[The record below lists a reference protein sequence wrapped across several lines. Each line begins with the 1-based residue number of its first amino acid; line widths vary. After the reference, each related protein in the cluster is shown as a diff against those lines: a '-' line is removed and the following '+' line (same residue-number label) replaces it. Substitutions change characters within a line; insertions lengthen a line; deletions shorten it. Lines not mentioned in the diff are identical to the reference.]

1 MNNRVKAGLT
11 LLALLLLLAA
21 QQGGVD
27 RFGLHYTESSFN
39 RALLTFAVARSLNGV
54 ISVAQGTEVAVQPA
68 GVGIN
73 FAPGQI
79 LDPVNDMVERFSWV
93 MLASTTSLGLQKLL
107 LQIFASPHFTLL
119 LAVVMAAALALLW
132 YSRAGWEAVSR
143 FFYRAMLLLL
153 VLRFAVPVVALGN
166 ELLFTTFLQQQY
178 ENSTQSIEHA
188 REEIGRINHGSAV
201 SPPPADHS
209 LLGRAREWYQSTL
222 ESIDIGA
229 TLEQYQQAA
238 ASVSEHLIQLIVIF
252 VLQTVLLPLLF
263 LWGVGRLLR
272 YVVSVPLSI
281 RQI

>member
-1 MNNRVKAGLT
+1 VNKYKTGFS
-11 LLALLLLLAA
+11 LLALLLLLVA

-27 RFGLHYTESSFN
+27 RFGMHYTESSFN

-79 LDPVNDMVERFSWV
+79 LDPVNDLIERFSWV

-107 LQIFASPHFTLL
+107 LQIFGSPHFTLL
-119 LAVVMAAALALLW
+119 LALVMATALALLW
-132 YSRAGWEAVSR
+132 HARVGWEVSQR

-153 VLRFAVPVVALGN
+153 VLRFSVPVVALGS

-178 ENSTQSIEHA
+178 EHSTQSIEQA

-201 SPPPADHS
+201 AALPADQS

-222 ESIDIGA
+222 QSIDIEA
-229 TLEQYQQAA
+229 TLQQYQQAA
-238 ASVSEHLIQLIVIF
+238 ANVSEQLIQLIVIF
-252 VLQTVLLPLLF
+252 VLQTVVLPLLF
-263 LWGVGRLLR
+263 LWGIGRLLR
-272 YVVSVPLSI
+272 HVMAVPLPAL
-281 RQI
+281 RG